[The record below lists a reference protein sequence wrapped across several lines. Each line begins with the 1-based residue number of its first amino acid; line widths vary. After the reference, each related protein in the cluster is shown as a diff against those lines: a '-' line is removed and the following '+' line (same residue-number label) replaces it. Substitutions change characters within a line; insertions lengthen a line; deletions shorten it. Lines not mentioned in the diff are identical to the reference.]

1 MSLSKKC
8 ELCINFLKSKG
19 IISKTVK
26 SYVLT
31 NKQKEDLSYKSLEW
45 TIKNKFSEDY
55 DIVLECVKIIVK
67 ENKCEKDVLEKM
79 LKIKKQDKIVKKGC
93 LGIKCESDKIC
104 NPVTGRCVKKDGK
117 LGKTISGKKS
127 KGPTVLKIKCPENK
141 IINPAT
147 GKCVAKD
154 SKIGKQI
161 QTQLKGKSKK
171 ESSSIEKWLNKMGV
185 SENYREISNLDLS
198 DKKLK
203 TLPEDISRL
212 KKLEHL
218 DLSNNNIK
226 TLPNSISKLE
236 LLSFLILSGNPIKR
250 TEVFDKLESRGV
262 TIIF

>member
-1 MSLSKKC
+1 L
-8 ELCINFLKSKG
+8 
-19 IISKTVK
+19 
-26 SYVLT
+26 
-31 NKQKEDLSYKSLEW
+31 
-45 TIKNKFSEDY
+45 
-55 DIVLECVKIIVK
+55 
-67 ENKCEKDVLEKM
+67 
-79 LKIKKQDKIVKKGC
+79 
-93 LGIKCESDKIC
+93 
-104 NPVTGRCVKKDGK
+104 
-117 LGKTISGKKS
+117 
-127 KGPTVLKIKCPENK
+127 
-141 IINPAT
+141 
-147 GKCVAKD
+147 
-154 SKIGKQI
+154 

>member
-1 MSLSKKC
+1 MSLSKKF

-104 NPVTGRCVKKDGK
+104 NPVTSPVFAVESTGNIFHKNSLVIATWF
-117 LGKTISGKKS
+117 LFSG
-127 KGPTVLKIKCPENK
+127 T
-141 IINPAT
+141 A
-147 GKCVAKD
+147 
-154 SKIGKQI
+154 
-161 QTQLKGKSKK
+161 
-171 ESSSIEKWLNKMGV
+171 
-185 SENYREISNLDLS
+185 
-198 DKKLK
+198 
-203 TLPEDISRL
+203 
-212 KKLEHL
+212 
-218 DLSNNNIK
+218 
-226 TLPNSISKLE
+226 
-236 LLSFLILSGNPIKR
+236 SG
-250 TEVFDKLESRGV
+250 
-262 TIIF
+262 